1 MGVRRNA
8 VLGLIT
14 LAAFIGCGLMA
25 NAQENQVDYDG
36 FLGLSAEIA
45 EYRES
50 RLVDLETF
58 NRMKA
63 EPGTIVLDTR
73 SAEAFQMG
81 HIAGA
86 VHLNFSDFTD
96 EKLARVIP
104 SKATRILIYCNNN
117 FTDNVA
123 PVPVK
128 RIELALNV
136 PTFIN
141 LYGYGYE
148 NIQELNGAY
157 SLADPDINWVG
168 EVPSRQAFQP

>member
-1 MGVRRNA
+1 MGVKGNA
-8 VLGLIT
+8 ILGLIT

-25 NAQENQVDYDG
+25 QAQESQVDYDG
-36 FLGLSAEIA
+36 FLDLSAEISD
-45 EYRES
+45 YRSS

-58 NRMKA
+58 NRMKSEA
-63 EPGTIVLDTR
+63 GTILLDTR
-73 SAEAFQMG
+73 SGDAYQMG
-81 HIAGA
+81 HIEGA

-96 EKLARVIP
+96 DKLAKIIP
-104 SKATRILIYCNNN
+104 SKDTRILIYCNNN
-117 FTDNVA
+117 FTDNIA

-148 NIQELNGAY
+148 NIYELEGAY
-157 SLADPDINWVG
+157 SLADPDIHWVG
-168 EVPSRQAFQP
+168 DVPQAEAFQR